1 MLIYIC
7 GEETYTTHHK
17 VEELKSAYIQKNV
30 GGGNCVVFDCDEKCD
45 VYEICRTIGAQ
56 DLFASE
62 KMIIIK
68 NFIQSTK
75 AEEQKIMQKAISGT
89 DIIVFWETGLPRKNA
104 FLVGWLNKNAD
115 EVLEGKKLVG
125 HDLTMWITQ
134 YAKKC
139 NAKIDRETVDELV
152 LYVGNDLWRLAQE
165 IDKLSAYVSGRVIAV
180 EDVHVLV
187 HGQIDADMFATIE
200 AIVARDKGHA
210 LTLLKKQLAKGDDP
224 FHIFSM
230 YTYQIRTLLLVGGA
244 SQWGV
249 VQDRNVVA
257 KLAGVHPFVA
267 QKALLLVKK
276 VSQKVLT
283 NAHKHLT
290 VLDRE
295 IKTGKRDVQSALDL
309 FVMGI

>member
-1 MLIYIC
+1 MLIYIF
-7 GEETYTTHHK
+7 GEETYTTHRR
-17 VEELKSAYIQKNV
+17 VEELKSTYMQKNV

-45 VYEICRTIGAQ
+45 VYEICRMIGAQ

-75 AEEQKIMQKAISGT
+75 AEEQKIVRKSITGA
-89 DIIVFWETGLPRKNA
+89 DKIVFWETGLPRKNA

-115 EVLEGKKLVG
+115 EIFEGKKLIG
-125 HDLTMWITQ
+125 HDLTVWITE
-134 YAKKC
+134 YAEKYK
-139 NAKIDRETVDELV
+139 AKIDREAREELI

-165 IDKLSAYVSGRVIAV
+165 IDKLSAYTIDRSITI
-180 EDVHVLV
+180 EDVHALV

-200 AIVARDKGHA
+200 AVVAHNKGYA

-224 FHIFSM
+224 FYIFSM
-230 YTYQIRTLLLVGGA
+230 YTYQIRTLLLVGSA
-244 SQWGV
+244 SQWGLV
-249 VQDRNVVA
+249 HDRNVVA

-267 QKALLLVKK
+267 QKAFPLVKK
-276 VSQKVLT
+276 VSQKILT
-283 NAHKHLT
+283 NAHRHLT